1 MSPTWYVTVE
11 VHKRG
16 ILPKQRSPR
25 LTTTFETEAEAKNFA
40 HARLQEGLVVFA
52 GTINPYLPRQLITS
66 HDIAA
71 WVAEGRQEPTL
82 LGVVSIL
89 PVRRDG
95 FQPPV

>member
-25 LTTTFETEAEAKNFA
+25 LTATFETEAEAKNFA
-40 HARLQEGLVVFA
+40 HAKLQEGLVVFA

-71 WVAEGRQEPTL
+71 WVAEGRQE
-82 LGVVSIL
+82 
-89 PVRRDG
+89 
-95 FQPPV
+95 